1 MNRGPR
7 TSRLPPLSSA
17 RPDQISRRLGNTFH
31 SSHFLFLVAAVFE
44 TAMQNSVVLY
54 FCPST
59 LAGLSPRCETLV
71 ASVAPL
77 LCWPDPPAARAEEG
91 SRADIVRSRENS
103 SVLVS
108 PSARPSFGL

>member
-17 RPDQISRRLGNTFH
+17 PPDQISRRLGNTFH
-31 SSHFLFLVAAVFE
+31 SFHFLLVAAVFE
-44 TAMQNSVVLY
+44 TAMQNSALLY

-77 LCWPDPPAARAEEG
+77 LCWPDPLGARAEEG
-91 SRADIVRSRENS
+91 SRDDIGRSRENS

>member
-7 TSRLPPLSSA
+7 TSRLPPFSSA

-31 SSHFLFLVAAVFE
+31 SFHFLLVAAVFE
-44 TAMQNSVVLY
+44 TAMQNSALLY

-59 LAGLSPRCETLV
+59 PAGLSRRCETLL

-77 LCWPDPPAARAEEG
+77 DPIVARAEEG
-91 SRADIVRSRENS
+91 SRDDIGRSRENS

-108 PSARPSFGL
+108 PSARPSFEL

>member
-7 TSRLPPLSSA
+7 TSRLHPLSSA

-31 SSHFLFLVAAVFE
+31 SSHFLLVAAVFE
-44 TAMQNSVVLY
+44 TAMQNSALLY

-59 LAGLSPRCETLV
+59 LAELSPRCETLL

-77 LCWPDPPAARAEEG
+77 LCWPDPPGAREG
-91 SRADIVRSRENS
+91 SRVDIGRSRENS

-108 PSARPSFGL
+108 PSARPSFEL

>member
-7 TSRLPPLSSA
+7 TSRLPPFSSA
-17 RPDQISRRLGNTFH
+17 RPDQTSRRLGNTFH
-31 SSHFLFLVAAVFE
+31 SSHFLLVAAVFE
-44 TAMQNSVVLY
+44 TAMQNSAPLY

-59 LAGLSPRCETLV
+59 LAGLSPRCETLL

-77 LCWPDPPAARAEEG
+77 DPPAARAEEG
-91 SRADIVRSRENS
+91 SRVDIGRSRENS

-108 PSARPSFGL
+108 PSARPSFEL

>member
-7 TSRLPPLSSA
+7 TSRLPPFSSA

-31 SSHFLFLVAAVFE
+31 SSHFLLVAAVFE
-44 TAMQNSVVLY
+44 TAMQNSALLY

-59 LAGLSPRCETLV
+59 LAGLSPRCETLL
-71 ASVAPL
+71 ASVAPIL
-77 LCWPDPPAARAEEG
+77 YWPDPPAAKAEEG
-91 SRADIVRSRENS
+91 SRVDIGRSRENS

-108 PSARPSFGL
+108 PSARPSFEL